1 MSWDMM
7 IVLVPDA
14 KTRDRVRDVAA
25 SRFDHSERGMVV
37 QLLSGRIETCVRDVR
52 HTLGPGPMAVIVADE
67 PSALDALGAG
77 ADEALAL
84 TEPDESAILL
94 LLDRARLRGEFRRQQ
109 EHRFASLAQLEKLSA
124 LGILVAGVAHE
135 INNPLTGALLS
146 LEMLKNEL
154 SPLYEGAARIRT
166 LAKEGRAPS
175 LEEVR
180 LLAVRMRSGAAHTT
194 LAREIISDVERA
206 CESIAEIVKDLCIY
220 ARAQENEPREVVDLR
235 SLLEKIMRLMGRDVG
250 PNVHIQHDFGDYVP
264 PVMAQRTRLTQ
275 VLTSLLANALHAI
288 REHPRDMHRLRVGL
302 RCDDEVVTISVE
314 DTGPGIAHEALER
327 IFDPFVTSPRDAAGA
342 GLSLSV
348 ARSIMRSLG
357 GDLVVESVHG
367 EGATFVAWLPRPEH
381 RAALVDATQTQVL
394 RRLENRRSVM
404 VVEPDSH
411 VLGALARLLRD
422 RYDVVIAM
430 DGQEAVELLSSG
442 SHADVVLSEVDTYD
456 QTGARFCD
464 WLARERPELA
474 ENLIL
479 TSARPDAVSALLRM
493 PAAVQCLEKPID
505 PQTLLRCIEERV
517 LAPLAKARE
526 ADNTQGGKVVRL

>member
-7 IVLVPDA
+7 IVLVPDVT
-14 KTRDRVRDVAA
+14 TRDRVRDVAA

-37 QLLSGRIETCVRDVR
+37 QLLSGRVDACVREVR
-52 HTLGPGPMAVIVADE
+52 ANLGQGPMAVIVADE

-84 TEPDESAILL
+84 THPDDSTILL
-94 LLDRARLRGEFRRQQ
+94 LLDRARLRGEFRKQQ

-175 LEEVR
+175 IEELR
-180 LLAVRMRSGAAHTT
+180 LLAVRMRSGSAHTA

-288 REHPRDMHRLRVGL
+288 REQPRDMHRLRVGL
-302 RCDDEVVTISVE
+302 RADDEVVTITVE
-314 DTGPGIAHEALER
+314 DTGPGIVHEALER

-367 EGATFVAWLPRPEH
+367 DGATFVAWLPRPETRH
-381 RAALVDATQTQVL
+381 VALDTVETKTL
-394 RRLENRRSVM
+394 RRVEARRSILL
-404 VVEPDSH
+404 VEPDTQ

-422 RYDVVIAM
+422 RYDVLIAM

-442 SHADVVLSEVDTYD
+442 SHADLVLSEADTYD
-456 QTGARFCD
+456 ATGMRFCD

-474 ENLIL
+474 QSLIL
-479 TSARPDAVSALLRM
+479 TTARPDLTMAMNS
-493 PAAVQCLEKPID
+493 VQCLEKPID
-505 PQTLLRCIEERV
+505 PQTLLRCIEEQM
-517 LAPLAKARE
+517 LATAHKARD
-526 ADNTQGGKVVRL
+526 ADNTQDLRVLRC